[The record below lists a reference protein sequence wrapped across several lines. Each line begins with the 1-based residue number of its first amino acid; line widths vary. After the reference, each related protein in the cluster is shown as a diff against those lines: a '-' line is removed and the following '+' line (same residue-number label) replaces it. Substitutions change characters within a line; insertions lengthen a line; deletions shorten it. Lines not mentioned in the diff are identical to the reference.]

1 VKTGFADSI
10 GPFLRLILAGYVW
23 LAMNAGSLPGR
34 NLPQSF
40 GTRCT
45 AFNDE
50 RIHATARN

>member
-10 GPFLRLILAGYVW
+10 GPFLRRILAGYVW